1 MPSKADIEL
10 IRQRRASIV
19 NGAKDIAPITTEE
32 QKILDEDDL
41 DNAQVQEK
49 ILNPDT
55 SDYFM
60 EMSGRK
66 ITLHKMSAFHTRKFY
81 GFASTV
87 IGSTLESQ
95 RAISGHASSDNHI
108 TGLHL
113 KGLLVESET
122 LFDKLLE
129 YIVYACALPNTI
141 DPKQVPKLKKEFDA
155 ELTMDDAFN
164 IYCLLCLLTGVSKPA
179 KNVLVP
185 EPL

>member
-95 RAISGHASSDNHI
+95 RAISGHASSD
-108 TGLHL
+108 
-113 KGLLVESET
+113 
-122 LFDKLLE
+122 
-129 YIVYACALPNTI
+129 
-141 DPKQVPKLKKEFDA
+141 KLKKEFDA